1 MKQFLLGMSGA
12 ALAVFAA
19 GCGPELAQVTAG
31 ADDLEWKEFAAS
43 SYSGYRPP
51 RVTSPAEKD
60 KYQNEVNPAGAA
72 ADPVAPAEDPAPQK
86 SQVVVEE
93 EKPAVTPAEKQETKE
108 AVTEEK
114 PAVTP
119 AEKQETREAVTEEK
133 PAEQPKEVPADKK
146 EADKTADKPAEQTAA
161 APAEDA
167 AVGGEV
173 YTVQAGDTLSGLAK
187 KFYKDGN
194 LSGIIFKANS
204 KVLKNPN
211 ALRPGMK
218 LVIPKM

>member
-86 SQVVVEE
+86 SQVVVDE
-93 EKPAVTPAEKQETKE
+93 EKPAVTPAEKQETK
-108 AVTEEK
+108 
-114 PAVTP
+114 
-119 AEKQETREAVTEEK
+119 EAVTEEK

-167 AVGGEV
+167 AVDGEV

-194 LSGIIFKANS
+194 LSSIIFKANS

>member
-93 EKPAVTPAEKQETKE
+93 EKNAVTPAEKQETK
-108 AVTEEK
+108 
-114 PAVTP
+114 
-119 AEKQETREAVTEEK
+119 EAVTEEK

-167 AVGGEV
+167 AVDGEV

>member
-60 KYQNEVNPAGAA
+60 KDQNEVNSAGAA

-86 SQVVVEE
+86 SQVVVDE

-114 PAVTP
+114 PA
-119 AEKQETREAVTEEK
+119 
-133 PAEQPKEVPADKK
+133 EQPKEVPADKK
-146 EADKTADKPAEQTAA
+146 DADKTADKPAEQTAA

>member
-93 EKPAVTPAEKQETKE
+93 EKPAVTPAEKLETK
-108 AVTEEK
+108 
-114 PAVTP
+114 
-119 AEKQETREAVTEEK
+119 EAVTEEK

-146 EADKTADKPAEQTAA
+146 EADKTADKPAKQTAA

-167 AVGGEV
+167 AVDGEV

>member
-12 ALAVFAA
+12 ALAIFAA

-93 EKPAVTPAEKQETKE
+93 EKTAVTPAEKQETK
-108 AVTEEK
+108 
-114 PAVTP
+114 
-119 AEKQETREAVTEEK
+119 EAVTEEK

-167 AVGGEV
+167 AVDGEV